1 MASECDGRLVVP
13 CYRLINNELLSRAV
27 GRSDGRTRKTVWQVQ
42 PQRRPAVVT
51 TDPDRTDA
59 SNHMAENRHDRQTD
73 RPH

>member
-42 PQRRPAVVT
+42 PQRLPAVVT
-51 TDPDRTDA
+51 TDRTQVITWQRTDTT
-59 SNHMAENRHDRQTD
+59 DRQTD